1 MQLTLTTQRVNKN
14 NNVRIPVFIFRT
26 KFVNFFIVPRQ
37 PVLALGIKVF
47 SDRYQVFILQ
57 VLFLGYEISFEIN
70 KVLNKKGK

>member
-26 KFVNFFIVPRQ
+26 KLINFFIVPRK
-37 PVLALGIKVF
+37 PVLALGINVF
-47 SDRYQVFILQ
+47 KPRYQVVILQ

-70 KVLNKKGK
+70 KVFNKKGK

>member
-1 MQLTLTTQRVNKN
+1 MQLTLTTQRINKN

-37 PVLALGIKVF
+37 PVLALGIKLF

-70 KVLNKKGK
+70 KVFNKKGK

>member
-26 KFVNFFIVPRQ
+26 KFINFFIVPRK
-37 PVLALGIKVF
+37 PVLALGIKVS

-70 KVLNKKGK
+70 KVFNKKGK